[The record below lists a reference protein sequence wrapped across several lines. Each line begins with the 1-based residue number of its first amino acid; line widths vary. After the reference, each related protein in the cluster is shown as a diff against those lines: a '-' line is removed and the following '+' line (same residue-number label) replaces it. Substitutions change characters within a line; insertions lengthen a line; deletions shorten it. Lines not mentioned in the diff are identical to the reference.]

1 MVMDMFLLVKLVGF
15 VLIVVTLNSLFE
27 IFTSFGVFSILGFMS
42 HSAGTPIIQLI
53 TEGTGLIFIVFPMIF
68 NIMSLSGRILAPL
81 LFLAILFAGITSAL
95 GFFEPMLSSFASK
108 FNFSRKKAATI
119 LSIIGCFISLMLT
132 TGISSY
138 IVGIIDTFVNE
149 FGILVL
155 IGVQCIIFGWIYG
168 LDNFVPILNENGLL
182 KVGKVWK
189 TIVKYLLPVFL
200 IFIWVIGIIKL
211 FARAE
216 SFELIVDVIIIVSV
230 LVVSFLFSRIKTTN

>member
-1 MVMDMFLLVKLVGF
+1 
-15 VLIVVTLNSLFE
+15 
-27 IFTSFGVFSILGFMS
+27 
-42 HSAGTPIIQLI
+42 
-53 TEGTGLIFIVFPMIF
+53 
-68 NIMSLSGRILAPL
+68 
-81 LFLAILFAGITSAL
+81 
-95 GFFEPMLSSFASK
+95 
-108 FNFSRKKAATI
+108 
-119 LSIIGCFISLMLT
+119 MLT